1 MKRRLAKI
9 TAVGL
14 VAVMAIGLA
23 ACGSSNGG
31 DAAATGS
38 AGGEAA
44 DAAATSDIEI
54 GIVVKTASNAH
65 FQDISYG
72 AVLAGKDLGINVR
85 VDNTSTE
92 AEVDKQVT
100 KCEDMINAGV
110 DALILTADDSDG
122 VSAAVNAA
130 HDAGIPFITVDTG
143 ITNVWDDAVA
153 EYLPTFIG
161 VDHEVMAYNLAKD
174 VIDNQL
180 GGSGNIVLLRGVDAA
195 TSSNERTA
203 GFKRAIEE
211 SGCTLVAENTGKYD
225 QDTAVQ
231 VMSDILQTTK
241 DVDAV
246 LCCND
251 LMAVGAVTALEE
263 NGFTVG
269 GEDGVT
275 VVGIDGNLIALQSI
289 AEGKIYGSAYDWS
302 ILQGYYAVEQ
312 AYAMINGEELDTK
325 GIVQN
330 DDGTYTTIT
339 PDTIITAENVDE
351 YLPHGEELDAW
362 SMGSPIE
369 EVSDYMR
376 GFVETGMGL

>member
-1 MKRRLAKI
+1 MKKRLAKI

-14 VAVMAIGLA
+14 IAVMAVGLA
-23 ACGSSNGG
+23 ACGGSNDGG
-31 DAAATGS
+31 QAAGS

-44 DAAATSDIEI
+44 APSSDVEV

-85 VDNTSTE
+85 VDNTNTE
-92 AEVDKQVT
+92 AEVEQQVT

-122 VSAAVNAA
+122 VSAAVQAA

-143 ITNVWDDAVA
+143 ITNVWDADVA

-161 VDHEVMAYNLAKD
+161 VDHEEMAYNLAKN
-174 VIDNQL
+174 VIDQI
-180 GGSGNIVLLRGVDAA
+180 GGSGNVVILRGVDAA

-211 SGCTLVAENTGKYD
+211 SGATLVAENTGKYD

-269 GEDGVT
+269 GDDGV
-275 VVGIDGNLIALQSI
+275 VVAGIDGNLIALQSI
-289 AEGKIYGSAYDWS
+289 KDGKIYGSAYDWS
-302 ILQGYYAVEQ
+302 ILQGYYAVQQ
-312 AYAMINGEELDTK
+312 AYAMINGEALDTK

-351 YLPHGEELDAW
+351 YLPHGEELDQW

-369 EVSDYMR
+369 TVSDYMR
-376 GFVETGMGL
+376 TFIENGMAL

>member
-1 MKRRLAKI
+1 MKKRLAKI

-14 VAVMAIGLA
+14 IAVMAVGLA
-23 ACGSSNGG
+23 ACGGSNDGG
-31 DAAATGS
+31 QAAGS

-44 DAAATSDIEI
+44 APSSDVEV

-85 VDNTSTE
+85 VDNTNTE
-92 AEVDKQVT
+92 AEVEQQVT

-122 VSAAVNAA
+122 VSAAVQAA

-143 ITNVWDDAVA
+143 ITIVWDADVA

-161 VDHEVMAYNLAKD
+161 VDHEEMAYNLAKN
-174 VIDNQL
+174 VIDQI
-180 GGSGNIVLLRGVDAA
+180 GGSGNVVVLRGVDAA

-211 SGCTLVAENTGKYD
+211 SGATLVAENTGKYD

-269 GEDGVT
+269 GDDGV
-275 VVGIDGNLIALQSI
+275 VVAGIDGNLIALQSI
-289 AEGKIYGSAYDWS
+289 KDGKIYGSAYDWS
-302 ILQGYYAVEQ
+302 ILQGYYAVQQ
-312 AYAMINGEELDTK
+312 AYAMINGEALDTK

-351 YLPHGEELDAW
+351 YLPHGEELDQW

-369 EVSDYMR
+369 TVSDYMR
-376 GFVETGMGL
+376 TFIENGMAL

>member
-1 MKRRLAKI
+1 MKKRLAKI

-14 VAVMAIGLA
+14 VAVMAVGLA
-23 ACGSSNGG
+23 ACGSSNDGG
-31 DAAATGS
+31 QAAGS

-44 DAAATSDIEI
+44 APTSDVEV

-85 VDNTSTE
+85 VDNTNTE
-92 AEVDKQVT
+92 AEVEQQVT

-122 VSAAVNAA
+122 VSAAVTAA

-143 ITNVWDDAVA
+143 ITNVWDADVA

-161 VDHEVMAYNLAKD
+161 VDHEEMAYNLAKN
-174 VIDNQL
+174 VIDQI
-180 GGSGNIVLLRGVDAA
+180 GGSGNVVVLRGVDAA

-211 SGCTLVAENTGKYD
+211 SGATLVAENTGKYD

-269 GEDGVT
+269 GDDGV
-275 VVGIDGNLIALQSI
+275 VVAGIDGNLIALQSI
-289 AEGKIYGSAYDWS
+289 KDGKIYGSAYDWS
-302 ILQGYYAVEQ
+302 ILQGY
-312 AYAMINGEELDTK
+312 
-325 GIVQN
+325 
-330 DDGTYTTIT
+330 
-339 PDTIITAENVDE
+339 
-351 YLPHGEELDAW
+351 
-362 SMGSPIE
+362 
-369 EVSDYMR
+369 
-376 GFVETGMGL
+376 

>member
-1 MKRRLAKI
+1 MKKRLAKV

-14 VAVMAIGLA
+14 IAVMAIGLA
-23 ACGSSNGG
+23 ACGSNGG
-31 DAAATGS
+31 NTAGS
-38 AGGEAA
+38 AGAEGGA
-44 DAAATSDIEI
+44 DQAAASDITV

-85 VDNTSTE
+85 VDNTNTE
-92 AEVDKQVT
+92 AEVEQQVT
-100 KCEDMINAGV
+100 KCEDMVNAGV

-122 VSAAVNAA
+122 VSAAVQAA

-143 ITNVWDDAVA
+143 ITNVWDDQVA
-153 EYLPTFIG
+153 EYLPTYIG
-161 VDHEVMAYNLAKD
+161 VDHEVMAYNLAKN
-174 VIDNQL
+174 VIDKI
-180 GGSGNIVLLRGVDAA
+180 GGSGNVVVLRGVDAA

-211 SGCTLVAENTGKYD
+211 SGANLVAENTGKYD

-269 GEDGVT
+269 GDDGV
-275 VVGIDGNLIALQSI
+275 VVAGIDGNLIALQSI

-302 ILQGYYAVEQ
+302 ILQGYYAVQQ
-312 AYAMINGEELDTK
+312 AYELINGEALDTK
-325 GIVQN
+325 GIVQK
-330 DDGTYTTIT
+330 DDGTFETIT
-339 PDTIITAENVDE
+339 PDTIITAENVEE

-362 SMGSPIE
+362 SMGSPIDT
-369 EVSDYMR
+369 VSDYMR
-376 GFVETGMGL
+376 NFVETGMGL